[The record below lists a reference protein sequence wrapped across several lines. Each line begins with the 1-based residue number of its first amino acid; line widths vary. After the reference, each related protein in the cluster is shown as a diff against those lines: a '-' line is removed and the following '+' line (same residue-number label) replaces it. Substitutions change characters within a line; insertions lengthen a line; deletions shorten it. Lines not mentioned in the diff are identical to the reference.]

1 MKKMS
6 EVSSY
11 DRTRAGQP
19 LRHTICSQ
27 RPQLTFLWM
36 LHKITA
42 TETSQRH
49 LSYGTRQPRIF
60 FHSKDTPAE
69 RGPQPQTIVA
79 LAHTNL
85 IEEDSY
91 KHPTRK
97 TWSLK

>member
-27 RPQLTFLWM
+27 RPQLKFLWM

-49 LSYGTRQPRIF
+49 LSYGTRTSHF
-60 FHSKDTPAE
+60 FSFE
-69 RGPQPQTIVA
+69 RYASGTRPPTQTIVA
-79 LAHTNL
+79 LAHRNL
-85 IEEDSY
+85 IQEDSY
-91 KHPTRK
+91 KPPTRK